1 MRIRSLAIGLALIA
15 CLSVAFFATAAAAE
29 VVVENCL
36 VSAIDDVD
44 VPAEESGVL
53 IELPAKPGQEVKE
66 DDLLGKIDD
75 KMAVI
80 AREAAQNE
88 YDRHKKRSENDIS
101 VRFAKKSYEVAL
113 ADLASNEAANAEVP
127 GAVPETEMRTKR
139 LKTEET
145 KLGIEQATVTQGLIE
160 FDVRKALGEWHA
172 ANDAVKRRRILSP
185 IEGEVFEVH
194 RNRGEWV
201 QSGETVIRVVH
212 MSRLQIH
219 GFLNEAKHSRDSVMN
234 HPIKVTV
241 KMDGGRSEIFTGKIV
256 FASSETTGGG
266 EFRVSAEVDNRKE
279 NDRWLLKPGQLATM
293 TIE

>member
-1 MRIRSLAIGLALIA
+1 MRIRSLAIGPALIA

-219 GFLNEAKHSRDSVMN
+219 GFLKEAEHARDTVTD
-234 HPIKVTV
+234 HPIRVV
-241 KMDGGRSEIFTGKIV
+241 VNMEGGRTESFTGKIV

-279 NDRWLLKPGQLATM
+279 NGRWLLKPGQLATM